1 MPAPTAASVN
11 ATSTASKVTN
21 NNADNKLNTLESI
34 TTAKRRSILTI
45 AKAVS
50 TSITNKTV
58 FVKVSIILRH
68 QFHFDFF

>member
-58 FVKVSIILRH
+58 FVKVSIILHH